1 MPRSAR
7 RSMVAGASG
16 SRLPGRTS
24 TAVRYVPGG
33 GRPATGQTS
42 PQRPRPSEATPA
54 PARAATP
61 SLGSQNRCVKF
72 ELTVDLDRLTDDAA
86 AELGRILR
94 YWAGAT
100 KNLDLT
106 RPQDRSRQ
114 STTAPT

>member
-1 MPRSAR
+1 
-7 RSMVAGASG
+7 MVAGASG

-42 PQRPRPSEATPA
+42 PQRPRPSEATPT
-54 PARAATP
+54 PAREATP

-72 ELTVDLDRLTDDAA
+72 ELTVDLDRLTHDAA

-106 RPQDRSRQ
+106 RPQEQAIYD
-114 STTAPT
+114 STYAEVGAWRIG